1 MKYVRHNTYAFGI
14 FLVTIL
20 LYWLLSYFHKDL
32 RTLILSIIHLCC
44 ILLIMN
50 PFLKVNGLW
59 IINRF
64 VGYDNSWWDK
74 RIERPRILLYVLY
87 IVLVTIFIYIVNSTN
102 DVTLIGYEII
112 LTALLIN
119 GAYALGRAIWK
130 EEFGN
135 QFIPIKEH
143 EFILEFKLRKL
154 NKEEIELI
162 TKNNEPNFD
171 KDSIDDFRKFLN
183 HEVVDN
189 KIKWIGTS
197 GKRAVT
203 FTNLFKL
210 IHSLIEGGE
219 KKKLINPQKDIML
232 YYLIDNFTKYE
243 NGVETELIRENLNSA
258 YFNFNIDSLKKIV

>member
-44 ILLIMN
+44 VLLIMN

-74 RIERPRILLYVLY
+74 RIELPRILLYVLY
-87 IVLVTIFIYIVNSTN
+87 IVLVIIFIYIVHSTN

-119 GAYALGRAIWK
+119 GAYALGWAIWK

-135 QFIPIKEH
+135 QFMLEKEEQFIPE
-143 EFILEFKLRKL
+143 LKLRKL
-154 NKEEIELI
+154 NKEEIELLI
-162 TKNNEPNFD
+162 KNNKPNID
-171 KDSIDDFRKFLN
+171 EDSIEDFEKLLGN
-183 HEVVDN
+183 EKSEN
-189 KIKWIGTS
+189 KIKWQGNSGT
-197 GKRAVT
+197 GITTYTKL
-203 FTNLFKL
+203 FTLM
-210 IHSLIEGGE
+210 HSIIEDGE
-219 KKKLINPQKDIML
+219 KKLTYKRRKLLMEFLVENFVKLEYGEVSDIPKKSINGAYSSYKLIK
-232 YYLIDNFTKYE
+232 
-243 NGVETELIRENLNSA
+243 
-258 YFNFNIDSLKKIV
+258 